1 MNYSSISMHVYSYS
15 KIVSLINNLN
25 VHAISFFRYILPN
38 TSGYRK
44 RTEDF

>member
-1 MNYSSISMHVYSYS
+1 MNYSLISMHVYSYS

-25 VHAISFFRYILPN
+25 VHAIFFRYILPN

-44 RTEDF
+44 CAEDF